1 LIGDKIYRI
10 FTIFCQVLIYIRIY
24 LNLLRLL
31 HTLANL
37 EGLEGGGNKKRQSH
51 LLTLPLWYVYNT
63 CTF

>member
-1 LIGDKIYRI
+1 M
-10 FTIFCQVLIYIRIY
+10 FCQVPIIIFNH

-51 LLTLPLWYVYNT
+51 LLTLPLW
-63 CTF
+63 